1 MDGFVCNAGAD
12 CRGRQKTT
20 CNCTVC
26 HLVCLDALLSVMY
39 ICLNWSFSFP
49 PLACENDLINTP
61 LYFIEKDVAA
71 KRNSAGITVTVGEG
85 VR

>member
-12 CRGRQKTT
+12 CRRHKTT

-26 HLVCLDALLSVMY
+26 HLLCLDALLSVMY

-49 PLACENDLINTP
+49 PPACGNDLINTP
-61 LYFIEKDVAA
+61 PYFIEKDVAA